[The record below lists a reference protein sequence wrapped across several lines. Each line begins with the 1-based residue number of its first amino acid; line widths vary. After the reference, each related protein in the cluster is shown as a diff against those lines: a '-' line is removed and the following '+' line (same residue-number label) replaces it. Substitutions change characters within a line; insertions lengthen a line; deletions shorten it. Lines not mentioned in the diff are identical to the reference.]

1 MTPVLLTGFLPEE
14 QLLAELMKDPVV
26 KQALDDS
33 RPKTFSELVKMADG
47 GCEMDFHPISDSFA
61 FHHIKGDKVAVQ
73 IGLPHGCEVM
83 RGHYTELGIY
93 LRLPDQLKEML
104 EQADRKKT
112 LGKYKHVKPDG
123 NL

>member
-1 MTPVLLTGFLPEE
+1 
-14 QLLAELMKDPVV
+14 
-26 KQALDDS
+26 
-33 RPKTFSELVKMADG
+33 
-47 GCEMDFHPISDSFA
+47 
-61 FHHIKGDKVAVQ
+61 
-73 IGLPHGCEVM
+73 M